1 MYSSLVVV
9 GFKEAAL
16 YSFLPFIQIV
26 GAVSVV
32 TTANR
37 YLPIPGGEGMMQLQM
52 QILLSYQVHDTGHE
66 AQIDNAIFM

>member
-1 MYSSLVVV
+1 MMY
-9 GFKEAAL
+9 AAL
-16 YSFLPFIQIV
+16 IVVHVGNHSFFNFATFIKVV

-52 QILLSYQVHDTGHE
+52 RILLSYQEGINDG
-66 AQIDNAIFM
+66 IDNAIFL